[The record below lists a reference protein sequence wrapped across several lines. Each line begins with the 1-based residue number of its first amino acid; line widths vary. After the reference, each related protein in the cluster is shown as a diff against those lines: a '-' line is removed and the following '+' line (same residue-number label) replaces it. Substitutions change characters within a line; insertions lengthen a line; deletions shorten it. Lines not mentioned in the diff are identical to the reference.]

1 MKYMNGKIFITM
13 IVTLSLFMSI
23 ASADPSVDGVTTDPA
38 SPTHQSTI
46 TVTATITGDDISS
59 VTLTVSECKAGL
71 CFIYNDYPM
80 ERNDDGD
87 WVAEATLEDPN
98 KVSTYIQYLFDVV
111 DNGVEFPDITS
122 DNWKVDLTIENG
134 GSGNGGGDDNGGSG
148 LPGFEIITLLG
159 AIIIGIVL
167 LRKKRF

>member
-1 MKYMNGKIFITM
+1 MKYVNGKIFVTM
-13 IVTLSLFMSI
+13 IVTLSIFMSI
-23 ASADPSVDGVTTDPA
+23 ASADPSVGEITTDPA

-46 TVTATITGDDISS
+46 TVTATITGDDIES

-71 CFIYNDYPM
+71 CFIYNDYTM
-80 ERNDDGD
+80 TRNDDGD

-98 KVSTYIQYLFDVV
+98 KVSTYIKYLFDVV
-111 DNGVEFPDITS
+111 DNGVEYPDITS

-134 GSGNGGGDDNGGSG
+134 GSGNGGDGNGSNG
-148 LPGFEIITLLG
+148 LPGFEIITLLA
-159 AIIIGIVL
+159 AIIIGTIL

>member
-1 MKYMNGKIFITM
+1 MKYVNGKIFITM

-59 VTLTVSECKAGL
+59 VNLTVSECKEGL
-71 CFIYNDYPM
+71 CFIYTDYTMTQND
-80 ERNDDGD
+80 NGD
-87 WVAEATLEDPN
+87 WVAEATLEDTS
-98 KVSTYIQYLFDVV
+98 KVSTYIQYLFAVV
-111 DNGVEFPDITS
+111 DDGVEFPDITS
-122 DNWKVDLTIENG
+122 DDWKVDLTIENG
-134 GSGNGGGDDNGGSG
+134 GSGNGGNGGNG
-148 LPGFEIITLLG
+148 LPGFGIITLLV
-159 AIIIGIVL
+159 AIIIGTVL